1 MKKLAKI
8 KLKHKMKKLAKL
20 LKVGVVV
27 RKALEQTNL
36 GPVNI

>member
-8 KLKHKMKKLAKL
+8 KLKLKLKHKMNKLAKL

-27 RKALEQTNL
+27 GKALEQTN
-36 GPVNI
+36 